1 LLCDLYDKERHMKNL
16 IYDFWTDQ
24 SGMIVSAEIVI
35 VGTVLVLG
43 LIVGLNAAQSAIVFE
58 LNDIARAFC
67 SLNQSYWFSGFRGC
81 KARVPGSAYT
91 DINTCARLCFLTGDI
106 VVSGVSQGGIVDM
119 NMDFGVG
126 GAAVSVAPPAP
137 ITAPATPAPAV
148 TPAPACP
155 TDCPPSVIP
164 QSPCPPVVCPPAA
177 PMLPMPDNTCSP
189 TSVIMPPGYAAP
201 QTAPPVLM
209 VR

>member
-1 LLCDLYDKERHMKNL
+1 MKNL

-43 LIVGLNAAQSAIVFE
+43 LIVGLNAVQSAIVFE

-81 KARVPGSAYT
+81 KARVPGSAYV
-91 DINTCARLCFLTGDI
+91 DINTCARLCYLTGD
-106 VVSGVSQGGIVDM
+106 VVWSGVSQGGIAD
-119 NMDFGVG
+119 MDFGVG
-126 GAAVSVAPPAP
+126 GAAVSVAPPAT

-155 TDCPPSVIP
+155 TPCLPSAAQP
-164 QSPCPPVVCPPAA
+164 TMPCPPTSVPPTPICPPTTPTLQA
-177 PMLPMPDNTCSP
+177 PDNTCSP

-201 QTAPPVLM
+201 LTTPPVLM